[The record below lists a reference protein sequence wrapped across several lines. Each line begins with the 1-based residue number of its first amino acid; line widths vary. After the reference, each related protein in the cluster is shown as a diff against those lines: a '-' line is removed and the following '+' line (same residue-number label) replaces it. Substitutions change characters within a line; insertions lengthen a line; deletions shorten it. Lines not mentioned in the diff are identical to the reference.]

1 MLAIPS
7 YLGCYPSV
15 EGRERVAELIARE
28 KDGGMSPEECLD
40 AAEDVVERRLMQALG
55 QH

>member
-7 YLGCYPSV
+7 CLGWCPSV
-15 EGRERVAELIARE
+15 EDQQRVAELIARE
-28 KDGGMSPEECLD
+28 KDGGMSPECLD